1 MQSIRVWDLPT
12 RLFHWLLALAVVA
25 LVVSA
30 KIGGNAM
37 NLHLRLGYGVFALL
51 LFRLAWGVVGGRW
64 SRFASF
70 VPTPARLRAYLKG
83 HKRIDAQVGHNPLGA
98 LSVLAMLAV
107 LSMQVGTGLLADDE
121 IAYAGPLAARASEA
135 LVKLASH
142 YHTGPGQILVLALV
156 ALHVLAIIAYAWRG
170 HALVRPMISG
180 DKTMAQVAAASR
192 DTAGTRAFA
201 LVLLALSAAGVYA
214 VVRWGGAAS
223 FG

>member
-83 HKRIDAQVGHNPLGA
+83 HTPIDAQVGHNPLGA

-142 YHTGPGQILVLALV
+142 YHTGAGQILVLALV
-156 ALHVLAIIAYAWRG
+156 DLHVLAIIAYAWRG

-180 DKTMAQVAAASR
+180 DKAMTQAAAASR

>member
-83 HKRIDAQVGHNPLGA
+83 HTPIDAQVGHNPLGA

>member
-1 MQSIRVWDLPT
+1 MPAGAFVEDLSGEAYSG
-12 RLFHWLLALAVVA
+12 FNLLVSDESSLWYRSNRDSAARKLAPGIYGVSNH
-25 LVVSA
+25 LLDTPWPKLTSA
-30 KIGGNAM
+30 KRRFSEAINC
-37 NLHLRLGYGVFALL
+37 LPDESSLFA
-51 LFRLAWGVVGGRW
+51 
-64 SRFASF
+64 
-70 VPTPARLRAYLKG
+70 
-83 HKRIDAQVGHNPLGA
+83 
-98 LSVLAMLAV
+98 
-107 LSMQVGTGLLADDE
+107 LLADDE

-180 DKTMAQVAAASR
+180 DKAMTQAAAASR